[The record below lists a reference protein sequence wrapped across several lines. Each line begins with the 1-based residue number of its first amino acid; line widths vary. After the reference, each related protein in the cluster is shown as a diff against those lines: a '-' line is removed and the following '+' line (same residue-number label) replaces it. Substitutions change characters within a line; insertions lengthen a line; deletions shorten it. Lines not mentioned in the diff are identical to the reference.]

1 MKTIIT
7 TDLAPAPVGPYS
19 QAVKAGPFLYCSGQ
33 ISIDPKT
40 NQVFLGSVQE
50 QAELVMKNI
59 DAVLKAAGATWSQIV
74 KTNIFLITMDDF
86 PKVNEVYGRYFPNN
100 PPARSTIA
108 VAALP
113 KGVSVEIE
121 VTALIS

>member
-1 MKTIIT
+1 MKKVIK

-19 QAVKAGPFLYCSGQ
+19 QAVQAGPFLFCSGQ
-33 ISIDPKT
+33 IAIDPKT
-40 NQVFLGSVQE
+40 NQVVLGSVQE

-59 DAVLKAAGATWSQIV
+59 EGVLKSAGAGWNQIV
-74 KTNIFLITMDDF
+74 KTTIFLTDMNDF
-86 PKVNEVYGRYFPNN
+86 PKVNEVYGKYFSEN

-121 VTALIS
+121 ITVYLS

>member
-1 MKTIIT
+1 MKTIIK
-7 TDLAPAPVGPYS
+7 TDMAPAPVGPYS
-19 QAVKAGPFLYCSGQ
+19 QAVKAGPFLFCSGQ

-40 NQVFLGSVQE
+40 NQVNLGSVQE
-50 QAELVMKNI
+50 QTELVMKNI
-59 DAVLKAAGATWSQIV
+59 EGVLKAAGADWNQIV
-74 KTNIFLITMDDF
+74 KTNIFLLTMDDF
-86 PKVNEVYGRYFPNN
+86 PKVNEIYGRFFPNN

-121 VTALIS
+121 VTALLS